1 MHHLFLRGVF
11 MAAGRPS
18 KYETHVKPH
27 LEQIKKWAE
36 QGATEK
42 QIAKEL
48 GIAYSTFCD
57 YKNKY
62 SELSVIL
69 KEKDMKPLVEELRSA
84 LVRRAIGFEYKEKKE
99 YVRIDPL
106 TGKKSKYLEITT
118 RQSLPDTT
126 AIFGALNIYDKSYV
140 RDRANHEL
148 RKQDIELRKA
158 LAKANNFDL
167 DID

>member
-1 MHHLFLRGVF
+1 
-11 MAAGRPS
+11 MAGGRPS

-48 GIAYSTFCD
+48 GVAYSSFCL
-57 YKNKY
+57 YKNEY

-69 KEKDMKPLVEELRSA
+69 KEKDNKPLVEELRGA
-84 LVRRAIGFEYKEKKE
+84 LVKKALGFEYKEKKE
-99 YVRIDPL
+99 YIREDPE
-106 TGKKSKYLEITT
+106 TGKRVKYIEVTT
-118 RQSLPDTT
+118 RQALPDTT
-126 AIFGALNIYDKSYV
+126 ALFGALNIYDENYV

-148 RKQDIELRKA
+148 RKQDLELRKA
-158 LAKANNFDL
+158 LAAANNFDL
-167 DID
+167 DLK

>member
-1 MHHLFLRGVF
+1 M
-11 MAAGRPS
+11 AGRPC

-62 SELSVIL
+62 SELSETI
-69 KEKDMKPLVEELRSA
+69 KEKDMKPLVEELRGA
-84 LVRRAIGFEYKEKKE
+84 LVKRAIGFEYKEKKE
-99 YVRIDPL
+99 YIKTDPD
-106 TGKKSKYLEITT
+106 TGKPTKYIEITT
-118 RQSLPDTT
+118 KQSLPDTT
-126 AIFGALNIYDKSYV
+126 AIFGALNIYDPNYV

-148 RKQDIELRKA
+148 RKEDLELRKA
-158 LAKANNFDL
+158 LAKSNNFDL